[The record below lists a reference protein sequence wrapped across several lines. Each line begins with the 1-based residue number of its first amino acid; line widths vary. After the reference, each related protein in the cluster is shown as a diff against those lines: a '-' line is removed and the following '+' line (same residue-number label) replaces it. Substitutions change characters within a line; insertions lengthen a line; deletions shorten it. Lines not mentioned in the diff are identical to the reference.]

1 MTLRRATLRRATLR
15 EALARIRYGLVS
27 LLSECA
33 IAVTVLTA
41 LIVAA
46 PLTVIVAAQLHALA
60 TTGQWRG
67 FPVSEL
73 LDVLQVDPEAL
84 PTRSDSVA
92 GFALSLPA
100 SLVLL
105 TATLA
110 LCVLAV
116 FLHRTNR
123 RMRARLQN
131 VLQSALIKDIERQ
144 LDHRRSG

>member
-1 MTLRRATLRRATLR
+1 MTLRRALRRA
-15 EALARIRYGLVS
+15 LARTRYGLVS
-27 LLSECA
+27 LLLECA
-33 IAVTVLTA
+33 IAVTALTA

-46 PLTVIVAAQLHALA
+46 PLTVILAAKLHALA
-60 TTGQWRG
+60 TMGQWRG

-73 LDVLQVDPEAL
+73 LDVLQVDPETLAM
-84 PTRSDSVA
+84 RSDSVA

-100 SLVLL
+100 SLVLA

-116 FLHRTNR
+116 ILHRTNR
-123 RMRARLQN
+123 RMRARLHN
-131 VLQSALIKDIERQ
+131 VLQSALIEDIERQ